1 MARRGRP
8 RGALSWARNPVN
20 FAAHHA
26 KVLLELWL
34 AGVPIQIGPEYNLLP
49 SLMTTDRRLVQP
61 KERER
66 TVPWRIK
73 RVLCR
78 LAIARV
84 VELHRQAQAAAPE
97 IERSLRSAKHKAEAE
112 LRRRGWTDERIAA
125 HFKRLQVARK
135 RRAHREFEEPGL
147 TAVLKVVNRK
157 APDNTLRRK
166 AAERR
171 KAAK

>member
-66 TVPWRIK
+66 TVPPRIK

-78 LAIARV
+78 LAIAHV
-84 VELHRQAQAAAPE
+84 VEHFSQHTGQIIFATKMLTGEDLGFYRH
-97 IERSLRSAKHKAEAE
+97 LRSAATHGEK
-112 LRRRGWTDERIAA
+112 T
-125 HFKRLQVARK
+125 
-135 RRAHREFEEPGL
+135 P
-147 TAVLKVVNRK
+147 
-157 APDNTLRRK
+157 
-166 AAERR
+166 
-171 KAAK
+171 